1 MFEFIYILVHYWHI
15 HLFHYFFFFNFGSYK
30 SWTSELTLPV
40 WTLQLPTQIL
50 LQLKD
55 EARLHGSLCLIA
67 SSNCDFKQERVL
79 FVTNQV
85 ILVGL
90 DMMTCPQSLSV
101 SLNSLQRVWSRTCLL
116 SCSACSKTPGWRT
129 SVCLLWWQTVNSGE
143 VTRTHASVFVAM
155 TTFNY
160 AREIVPYYALC
171 LVWQQ
176 ASSLFVLRRKLNG
189 GKRDDAA
196 AHDSSTPISA

>member
-1 MFEFIYILVHYWHI
+1 MILQHFFYCRSINILCNNVWIYLYFGALLAHSFIYFII
-15 HLFHYFFFFNFGSYK
+15 FFFNFGSYK

-40 WTLQLPTQIL
+40 WTPHLPTHIL

-55 EARLHGSLCLIA
+55 EARLPGSLCLIA

-116 SCSACSKTPGWRT
+116 SCSACSLTDLRVSALMANREQRRGH
-129 SVCLLWWQTVNSGE
+129 SHSCLCFCRHDNFQ
-143 VTRTHASVFVAM
+143 
-155 TTFNY
+155 
-160 AREIVPYYALC
+160 LC
-171 LVWQQ
+171 
-176 ASSLFVLRRKLNG
+176 
-189 GKRDDAA
+189 
-196 AHDSSTPISA
+196 